1 MKLDLGIKSRVY
13 GGFGALVALG
23 LALALFA
30 SSYLNVIDVASHKM
44 SAISDGNTRLL
55 EISRQFEIMRHSAL
69 AFKFDDNAEYF
80 NDGTAAAAK
89 AMKLLNTSVTA
100 TTSNDRGKIYDR
112 LRAGIESFEKN
123 RVDLAE
129 VAERIDVARGALFVV
144 GDELTENTDK
154 LLEGAHADTKFSNL
168 ADSANIDAAVLLV
181 RLANWRFQATRDPK
195 GPARLEESIAMANGV
210 IEILD
215 KAAPTDDIRSYIL
228 AVKTSIAAYRRAFN
242 GYSASLIKSDDLF
255 FNEMVPKISQMLE
268 AAETAQASLKGD
280 FNITTVALYRTIG
293 GTITVQAVAAT
304 LEFVLGGLLAYI
316 IGRSIVTPVTRM
328 TFAMGRLAEGDTAVE
343 IPSGGRKDEIGAMAR
358 AVDVFKQNAIERIQ
372 LEARQ
377 KEVAADNAVK
387 RKAEMHNLADRFE
400 STVGSI
406 VNNVSSTSAE
416 LETAAAMLTKLAETT
431 QQIST
436 NVAAASQGA
445 SDNVNSVAAAS
456 NDLAR
461 SVLEIG
467 QYVQQSR
474 GITATAVKQAE
485 RTDAHIKDLSQAAA
499 RISDVIM
506 LITAIAEQTNLLALN
521 ATIEAA
527 RAGQAGKGFA
537 VVAHEVKQL
546 ATQTAKATDEIR
558 TQIAGMQSATQGSVG
573 AIKEIGTTIA
583 SVAEIAQIV
592 AAAVDKQ
599 GASTQNISHNAMQA
613 AQVSSQIVTNIND
626 ASLGAGKTGLGS
638 AQVLASAQSLASES
652 IHLKIEVDK
661 FLASIRAA

>member
-1 MKLDLGIKSRVY
+1 MG
-13 GGFGALVALG
+13 
-23 LALALFA
+23 
-30 SSYLNVIDVASHKM
+30 
-44 SAISDGNTRLL
+44 
-55 EISRQFEIMRHSAL
+55 
-69 AFKFDDNAEYF
+69 
-80 NDGTAAAAK
+80 
-89 AMKLLNTSVTA
+89 LLNASAKA

-112 LRAGIESFEKN
+112 LRAGIESFEKK
-123 RVDLAE
+123 RVGLAE
-129 VAERIDVARGALFVV
+129 VAERIDVARGELFVL

-154 LLEGAHADTKFSNL
+154 LIDGAHADTKFSSL
-168 ADSANIDAAVLLV
+168 ADSTNIDAAVLLV

-195 GPARLEESIAMANGV
+195 GPARLEESIERANSV
-210 IEILD
+210 IEILE

-228 AVKTSIAAYRRAFN
+228 AVKTSIAAYRRAFAD
-242 GYSASLIKSDDLF
+242 YSASLIKSDNLF
-255 FNEMVPKISQMLE
+255 FSEMVPEITQMLE

-280 FNITTVALYRTIG
+280 FNSTTVALYRTIS

-304 LEFVLGGLLAYI
+304 LEFVLGGLFAYI

-328 TFAMGRLAEGDTAVE
+328 TFAMGRLAAGDTAVE

-358 AVDVFKQNAIERIQ
+358 AVDVFKQNAIERSQ
-372 LEARQ
+372 LEAKQ
-377 KEVAADNAVK
+377 KEAAANNAVK
-387 RKAEMHNLADRFE
+387 RKAEMHNLANRFE

-474 GITATAVKQAE
+474 RITATAVKQAE

-499 RISDVIM
+499 RISDVIK

-558 TQIAGMQSATQGSVG
+558 AQIADIQSATQGSVA

-592 AAAVDKQ
+592 TAAVDKQ

-638 AQVLASAQSLASES
+638 AQVLASAQSLATES